1 MLSNT
6 ARPASP
12 RRVATLWGPDGAI
25 FGLRLSGVRGESPM
39 FRPATPAELWSAV
52 HQAGLTVSVRWLVL
66 PASTVGA
73 PGHIEVYLLVQVGS
87 DSPFDTLPD
96 ELRSLL
102 VLGFP
107 RYRFEPIATQDELL
121 FALAP
126 FGEWAWS
133 LALGHAVRD
142 RSPGGK
148 CAVQRESEDRGT
160 PLTLSPAQA
169 DPAQAVALLATARV
183 ASMLEWTLSPA
194 GGAHATRPDWPAPL
208 NGGRNGSP
216 LSFDCQVTW
225 SGSAD
230 SSPSLVG
237 VSLAHALG
245 AREGRWTAFTRTSPK
260 QMLPDA
266 PILHEPNCPS
276 RVVVA
281 HTALPDVLPP
291 AAAAM
296 ALVPA
301 LRPTLSARLPQIDL
315 PEVGALLGH
324 AVDGRPVRLSLTD
337 RLRHVWALGQT
348 GTGKTTFLANRIL
361 ADLEEGHGVAVFD
374 PHGELVR
381 TVRDLMPANRRA
393 DLTFIDASDQK
404 TEQPVLNPLECQD
417 VRAAHLQ
424 VGQMVEFLVSLWPR
438 EMTGPVWEQAATNAL
453 LVLAARFEQPGTIAD
468 LPRMFLDSDFRTKW
482 LASTDLA
489 ERVPEAALWW
499 KGSWAKQSDFTKGE
513 HLDYFVSKFNRFFSD
528 PVLTAILGRPRSTI
542 NLRQIMDGGGVL
554 LCNLGRG
561 GVNPLAAALLAA
573 VFMQSSFNAALSRAE
588 LPPDQRRPFFVYC
601 DEFQRIAGPSTG
613 SMLSEVRKFGV
624 GLVLAHQFVDQLDD
638 DVIAAVLGN
647 VGTKIVFRVG
657 ARDARR
663 LVGYQPS
670 VSIMDL
676 IGMPN
681 FSAFVEL
688 LVGGVPSSP
697 FTLRCL
703 PPPAGIATLALDEE
717 SR

>member
-25 FGLRLSGVRGESPM
+25 FGLRLSGVRGESPV

-52 HQAGLTVSVRWLVL
+52 HRADLTVSARWLVL
-66 PASTVGA
+66 PAATVGA
-73 PGHIEVYLLVQVGS
+73 PGHLEVYLLVQVGS
-87 DSPFDTLPD
+87 ELLFDTLPD

-107 RYRFEPIATQDELL
+107 RYRFEPIDTQDELL

-133 LALGHAVRD
+133 LALGHPVEDRAPAAKPIARRD
-142 RSPGGK
+142 
-148 CAVQRESEDRGT
+148 SEERGT
-160 PLTLSPAQA
+160 PMTLAPTQA
-169 DPAQAVALLATARV
+169 DPAQAIALLATARV

-194 GGAHATRPDWPAPL
+194 DGAHAPRPAWPGPR
-208 NGGRNGSP
+208 NGGRDGAP

-230 SSPSLVG
+230 SAPSLVG
-237 VSLAHALG
+237 VSLAYALG
-245 AREGRWTAFTRTSPK
+245 AREARWTAFTRTSPEHT
-260 QMLPDA
+260 LPDA
-266 PILHEPNCPS
+266 PVLREPGCPS

-281 HTALPDVLPP
+281 HAALPDVLPP

-315 PEVGALLGH
+315 PETGALFGH
-324 AVDGRPVRLSLTD
+324 AVDGRPVRLSLVD
-337 RLRHVWALGQT
+337 RLRHVWILGQT
-348 GTGKTTFLANRIL
+348 GTGKTTLLANRIL

-374 PHGELVR
+374 PHGELAR

-393 DLTFIDASDQK
+393 DLTFIDASDQEQ
-404 TEQPVLNPLECQD
+404 EQPVLNPLECQD
-417 VRAAHLQ
+417 MLAAHLQ

-438 EMTGPVWEQAATNAL
+438 DMTGPVWEQAVTNTL
-453 LVLAARFEQPGTIAD
+453 LPLAARFEQPGTMAD
-468 LPRMFLDSDFRTKW
+468 LPRMFMDPDFRTKW
-482 LASTDLA
+482 LSSADLA

-499 KGSWAKQSDFTKGE
+499 KGSWDKQSDFTKGE
-513 HLDYFVSKFNRFFSD
+513 RRDYFAAKFNQFFTD
-528 PVLTAILGRPRSTI
+528 PVLKAILGRPRSTL
-542 NLRQIMDGGGVL
+542 NLRKIMDGGGVL

-561 GVNPLAAALLAA
+561 GVNPLATALLAA
-573 VFMQSSFNAALSRAE
+573 VFMQGSFNSALSRAE
-588 LPPDQRRPFFVYC
+588 LPPEQRRPFFVYC

-613 SMLSEVRKFGV
+613 AMLSELRKFGV

-638 DVIAAVLGN
+638 AIIAAMLGN
-647 VGTKIVFRVG
+647 VGTKVVFRVG
-657 ARDARR
+657 ALDARC
-663 LVGYQPS
+663 LVGFQPTVT
-670 VSIMDL
+670 VSEL

-681 FSAFVEL
+681 FAAFVEL
-688 LVGGVPSSP
+688 LVGGVPSAP
-697 FTLRCL
+697 FTLRC
-703 PPPAGIATLALDEE
+703 PPPPDGVVE
-717 SR
+717 